1 MEGLLVVVIVA
12 TLALGAGLGIGILLS
27 RPLGRW
33 ASREPKDEEIE

>member
-27 RPLGRW
+27 RPTRPVGV
-33 ASREPKDEEIE
+33 A